1 MAKELLTTIARAEP
15 IRHQCRLDGNKTAPS
30 MSSYGNAYTMAFTS
44 EDTCDA
50 SLPNTCKSSIPSH
63 GIAALYGFARW
74 LVEAHPHRGSYCT
87 PHWNVVTQTSQY
99 GSINHINT
107 STLHSCS
114 SKPIP
119 HLKMPTPHLKRP
131 TPHLKRLFVRPQVA
145 TRKPRGVKALFP
157 YVVRKG
163 I

>member
-1 MAKELLTTIARAEP
+1 MHVRWKQNSTQHVFLRECI
-15 IRHQCRLDGNKTAPS
+15 H
-30 MSSYGNAYTMAFTS
+30 YGVLIQRYLRSFFT
-44 EDTCDA
+44 E
-50 SLPNTCKSSIPSH
+50 TCKSSIPSH
-63 GIAALYGFARW
+63 DIAALNCFARW
-74 LVEAHPHRGSYCT
+74 RVTAHPHRGSYCT

-157 YVVRKG
+157 YVILEG